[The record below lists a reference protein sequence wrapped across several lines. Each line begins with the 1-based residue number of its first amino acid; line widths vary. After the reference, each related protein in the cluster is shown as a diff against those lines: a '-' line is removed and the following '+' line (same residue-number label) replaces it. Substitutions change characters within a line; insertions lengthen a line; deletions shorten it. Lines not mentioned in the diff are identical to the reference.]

1 MRYILGLMTVKA
13 TMVLMILKQLITL
26 IQNLRTN
33 FPCDVQ
39 NQLSRKGL
47 EVCDGH
53 A

>member
-1 MRYILGLMTVKA
+1 MRYILGRMTVKA
-13 TMVLMILKQLITL
+13 MVVVILKQLITL